1 MPKQD
6 YDRYQILKN
15 NDGSI
20 DMPPFVNIPVSPA
33 DKYVEWKEG
42 FSRMD
47 LFSEKFYTNPFY
59 DFFIMYANPQFISEF
74 DIPDGTVIRI
84 PFPLDRVKLIYEN
97 TLTNIKES

>member
-1 MPKQD
+1 MPQQD

-20 DMPPFVNIPVSPA
+20 DMQPFVEIPVSPA
-33 DKYVEWKEG
+33 DKYEEWRDG

-47 LFSEKFYTNPFY
+47 LFSQKYYNNPFY
-59 DFFIMYANPQFISEF
+59 DFFILYANPQYISEF

-97 TLTNIKES
+97 SLTSNKEL

>member
-1 MPKQD
+1 MPQFD

-15 NDGSI
+15 NDGTI
-20 DMPPFVNIPVSPA
+20 DMAPFVNIPVSSG
-33 DKYVEWKEG
+33 DKYEEWREG

-47 LFSEKFYTNPFY
+47 VMSQKYYNNPFY

-84 PFPLDRVKLIYEN
+84 PFPLDRVKLVYEN
-97 TLTNIKES
+97 SLSAQKEM